1 MSLVEGKKFTFSVS
15 HPHCFT
21 LHFTLSNSYETEIWM
36 KHIENAIKWITTIEE
51 NEKIQKSVE
60 KSKSEKSKPLSY
72 FDELLA
78 AQGDETNTTLD
89 DDDSSQNDVS
99 VFDDLIGEARASLV
113 VPEASLVHKELD
125 ELFISEK
132 RKLMGLDKKK

>member
-1 MSLVEGKKFTFSVS
+1 
-15 HPHCFT
+15 
-21 LHFTLSNSYETEIWM
+21 M
-36 KHIENAIKWITTIEE
+36 KHIDNAIKWITTMEE
-51 NEKIQKSVE
+51 DKKIQRKSVGE
-60 KSKSEKSKPLSY
+60 SKSETSHPLSY
-72 FDELLA
+72 FDELIA
-78 AQGDETNTTLD
+78 AQNDDNTSF

-113 VPEASLVHKELD
+113 APEASLIHKELD